1 MHSLKEER
9 TPVIMLGH
17 ILIYPLCLGF
27 CAVPV
32 WMYAVQQP
40 MVAEWLGREVESVA
54 TCENAT
60 AL

>member
-1 MHSLKEER
+1 M
-9 TPVIMLGH
+9 IMLGH